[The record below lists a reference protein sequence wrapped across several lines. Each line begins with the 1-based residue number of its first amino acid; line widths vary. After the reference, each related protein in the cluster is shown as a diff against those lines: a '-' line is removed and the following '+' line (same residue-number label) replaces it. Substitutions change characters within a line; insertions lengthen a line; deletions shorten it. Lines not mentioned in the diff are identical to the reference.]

1 VTQLV
6 AGQRA
11 VVTGGGTG
19 LGFATAKRLLE
30 HGAHVL
36 IAGRRTDVL
45 DSAAAKLKEFV
56 AGGSLATFV
65 TGHILGVDGG
75 LGIDMGEDFE
85 GMVRMIHGD
94 NVMDSAPGRA

>member
-11 VVTGGGTG
+11 VVTGGSTG

-56 AGGSLATFV
+56 AGGSIATHACDV
-65 TGHILGVDGG
+65 TGWPARSPPSL
-75 LGIDMGEDFE
+75 
-85 GMVRMIHGD
+85 
-94 NVMDSAPGRA
+94 PGTSSGSTVVWASTWARTSRAWSE

>member
-1 VTQLV
+1 MTQLV

-56 AGGSLATFV
+56 AGGSIATHTCDV
-65 TGHILGVDGG
+65 TE
-75 LGIDMGEDFE
+75 EDQACS
-85 GMVRMIHGD
+85 H
-94 NVMDSAPGRA
+94 